1 MFRLKFA
8 ATVAVLGALAV
19 IPARAEDASSYPSR
33 VIKLIVAFPAG
44 GGPDPLARIVA
55 QGLEKRLGKPVIV
68 ENTPG
73 GSGALAARTTA
84 RAAPDGYT
92 LQFTDMSFVV
102 APHTVANYGVNPLKD
117 FVPIGFAA
125 SSPFTFIVSASLPAT
140 NVAELIALAKQKPD
154 DILIG
159 HTGVGTTPHLGAI
172 AFTKAAG
179 IQPRLISYRGI
190 GDAMTNSMTG
200 IITGLFS
207 AGSSAINASSN
218 DKLKVLAVTGDHR
231 MPALPKVPTFAESNI
246 TMRGF
251 EAGAWFGVVA
261 PAGTPTA
268 IAQKINAALND
279 MSGDAEAKGRF
290 ASAGAELKVSTPKE
304 FEDFLGAQHA
314 LWGKTLA
321 DLGVKP
327 E

>member
-8 ATVAVLGALAV
+8 AQIAAIATLAV
-19 IPARAEDASSYPSR
+19 IPAKADDASSYPSR
-33 VIKLIVAFPAG
+33 TIKLIVAFPAG

-68 ENTPG
+68 ENLPG

-84 RAAPDGYT
+84 RAAADGYT

-102 APHTVANYGVNPLKD
+102 APHTVANYGVSPMKD
-117 FVPIGFAA
+117 FAAVGFAA
-125 SSPFTFIVSASLPAT
+125 SSRFSFIVSASLPAT
-140 NVAELIALAKQKPD
+140 NVAELITLAKQKPD
-154 DILIG
+154 EILIG
-159 HTGVGTTPHLGAI
+159 HTGVGTTPYLGAVSFIKASGI
-172 AFTKAAG
+172 A
-179 IQPRLISYRGI
+179 PRLISYRGI

-207 AGSSAINASSN
+207 AGSSAINANGN
-218 DKLKVLAVTGDHR
+218 DKLKVLAVTGDPR
-231 MPALPKVPTFAESNI
+231 MSQLPNVPTFAESNI

-251 EAGAWFGVVA
+251 EAGAWFGVAA
-261 PAGTPTA
+261 PAGTPAA
-268 IAQKINAALND
+268 IVQKVNAALND
-279 MSGDAEAKGRF
+279 MDGDAEAKARF

-304 FEDFLGAQHA
+304 FEQFLGAQHA
-314 LWGKTLA
+314 LWGKTLT